1 MCNRKLR
8 KITWEGEVIII
19 NLTLSPSC
27 NAENTN
33 CQVFCAKNGEWN
45 QPNKQFYYLL
55 PYGVNTEIHNRT
67 AWSLSSTVNT
77 STAQF
82 SKLKIYASFIKN
94 ILSIVERLSINIYS
108 LLEFQR
114 TQQRKLLQDQSST
127 KFFMLFQLSIVL

>member
-33 CQVFCAKNGEWN
+33 CQVFCAKYGEWS

-77 STAQF
+77 NIAQF

-94 ILSIVERLSINIYS
+94 ILSIVEHLS
-108 LLEFQR
+108 
-114 TQQRKLLQDQSST
+114 TST
-127 KFFMLFQLSIVL
+127 VF